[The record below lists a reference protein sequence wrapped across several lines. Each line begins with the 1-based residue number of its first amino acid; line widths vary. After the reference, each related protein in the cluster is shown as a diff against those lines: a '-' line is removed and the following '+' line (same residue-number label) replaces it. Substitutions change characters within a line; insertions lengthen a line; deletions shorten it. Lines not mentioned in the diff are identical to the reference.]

1 MKKYLFL
8 LFVLIIVFIIY
19 LVNVDRKIYFLVL
32 GNRSYDASAKK
43 GYSFFVKDY
52 INEKGILEKY
62 IYSYSGDD
70 LRVTDIINDIKNNK
84 KTGNITLKNALIKA
98 DLITLNIS
106 FQDIYEKIEKENCDY
121 NHLYDYIDDLLSDAE
136 KLFTVMRK
144 YCKENIVFIGAYN
157 KFKNLNND
165 NIDDIF
171 DYLNRSY
178 QKLCKKYD
186 IAFIEFNNV
195 NFIDDR
201 AIADK
206 IIYSI
211 NKSIFKA

>member
-1 MKKYLFL
+1 M
-8 LFVLIIVFIIY
+8 
-19 LVNVDRKIYFLVL
+19 
-32 GNRSYDASAKK
+32 
-43 GYSFFVKDY
+43 
-52 INEKGILEKY
+52 
-62 IYSYSGDD
+62 
-70 LRVTDIINDIKNNK
+70 
-84 KTGNITLKNALIKA
+84 KNALIKA